1 MSDLSFFRHLNVF
14 FSEPWPI
21 GRKPLCD
28 EKDDRSRNV
37 GRRTTHSQRVTTQ
50 IRDAGS

>member
-1 MSDLSFFRHLNVF
+1 MPNLICFKHLNVL

-28 EKDDRSRNV
+28 EKDDRSRHV